1 MKLIVDASS
10 LINLTKAGALAIVL
24 SLEGFTFGIGPLV
37 ENECGPDDPEL
48 NAAIA
53 DGLIAR
59 LDDDAISANAFSN
72 LLELYD
78 LGDGE
83 TECLAF
89 ADSDA
94 QFVICSDD
102 GAART
107 VAASLFGADRVVG
120 SLFLLRE
127 CVRKLLLTSEQ
138 ARALYEV
145 MRNMGGFLPD
155 LAADYFAT

>member
-1 MKLIVDASS
+1 LKLVVDASS
-10 LINLTKAGALAIVL
+10 LINLTKAGALAVVL
-24 SLEGFTFGIGPLV
+24 GLEGFTFSIGPLV
-37 ENECGPDDPEL
+37 ENECGPDDPEVS
-48 NAAIA
+48 AAIV
-53 DGLIAR
+53 DGSIAR
-59 LDDDAISANAFSN
+59 LDDDALSANAFTN

-89 ADSDA
+89 ADSDV
-94 QFVICSDD
+94 QFVICTDD

-107 VAASLFGADRVVG
+107 AAASRFGVDRVVG

-127 CVRKLLLTSEQ
+127 CVRKRLLTSEQ
-138 ARALYEV
+138 ARALYKV
-145 MRNMGGFLPD
+145 MRDMGGFLPD